1 MNRNLES
8 LRKSI
13 GEKNDLRIRPQTFPF
28 KRKWTFRDY
37 NYLIQGT
44 VCVLTAFLL
53 LSIVILKI
61 KQMEIHIA
69 NIVFSFCILLIATF
83 CLTKGIYTI
92 IFHFR
97 KSEFSKSVCQHL
109 LSHAYNQ
116 LYFTYERMLWLWFLA
131 PVLLVSFP
139 LITSQLI
146 IVSDWLTIIYFI
158 ILVIYGVLLWVFS
171 KPLWRK
177 KSFWKNEINRLSNEL
192 Q

>member
-1 MNRNLES
+1 MKRNLES

-13 GEKNDLRIRPQTFPF
+13 RGTDDLRIRPQTLPF
-28 KRKWTFRDY
+28 KRKCTFREY

-44 VCVLTAFLL
+44 VCVLTALL
-53 LSIVILKI
+53 LFAIIAIKI
-61 KQMEIHIA
+61 KQMDNHIA
-69 NIVFSFCILLIATF
+69 NIVLLFCLLLIATF

-97 KSEFSKSVCQHL
+97 KAEFSKSVGQHL

-116 LYFTYERMLWLWFLA
+116 LYFTYERMLWLWLLA
-131 PVLLVSFP
+131 PVILVTFP
-139 LITSQLI
+139 LIASWS
-146 IVSDWLTIIYFI
+146 IVANTWLTIVYF
-158 ILVIYGVLLWVFS
+158 VISVVYGILLWVFS
-171 KPLWRK
+171 KSLWRK

>member
-13 GEKNDLRIRPQTFPF
+13 GKKDDFRIHPQAFPV
-28 KRKWTFRDY
+28 KRKWALRDH
-37 NYLIQGT
+37 NYLIQGS
-44 VCVLTAFLL
+44 VCVVAAVLL
-53 LSIVILKI
+53 FAITVVRI
-61 KQMEIHIA
+61 KQMEFHVA
-69 NIVFSFCILLIATF
+69 NIALLFCTLLIATY

-97 KSEFSKSVCQHL
+97 KSGFGRSVCRHL

-131 PVLLVSFP
+131 PVLLVSIP
-139 LITSQLI
+139 LVTSRLMTT
-146 IVSDWLTIIYFI
+146 SGWLTMVYFF
-158 ILVIYGVLLWVFS
+158 VWVAYGVLLWVFS
-171 KPLWRK
+171 KSLWRK
-177 KSFWKNEINRLSNEL
+177 RDFWKNEIDRLSDEL

>member
-8 LRKSI
+8 LKKSI
-13 GEKNDLRIRPQTFPF
+13 GEDNDLRIRPQTFPL

-53 LSIVILKI
+53 LSIIILKI
-61 KQMEIHIA
+61 KQIDIYIA
-69 NIVFSFCILLIATF
+69 NIVLSFCILLIATF

-146 IVSDWLTIIYFI
+146 VVSNWIIIIYF
-158 ILVIYGVLLWVFS
+158 VISGGYVVLLLVFS
-171 KPLWRK
+171 KSLWQK
-177 KSFWKNEINRLSNEL
+177 KSFWKREIGQLSNEL